1 LEGGHRF
8 GFGLGLG
15 CFFFL
20 GGGFFGF
27 GVVVV
32 FVVVEREVVVGVV
45 LVDGTEWVDVVGVV
59 SPGVE
64 VVVIAQA
71 TPAPKKSAH
80 AAIATARASV
90 RTS

>member
-1 LEGGHRF
+1 
-8 GFGLGLG
+8 LGLG

-20 GGGFFGF
+20 GGGLGLRF

-32 FVVVEREVVVGVV
+32 LVVVERDVVVGVV
-45 LVDGTEWVDVVGVV
+45 LVDGTDWVDVVGVV

-64 VVVIAQA
+64 VVVIAHA

-90 RTS
+90 RAS